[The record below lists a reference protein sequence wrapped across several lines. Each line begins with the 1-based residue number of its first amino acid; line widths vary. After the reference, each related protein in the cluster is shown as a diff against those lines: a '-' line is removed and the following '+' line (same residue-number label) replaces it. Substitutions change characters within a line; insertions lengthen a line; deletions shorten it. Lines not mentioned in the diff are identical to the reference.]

1 MKSVEVV
8 AAAIVKDDHILIA
21 KRGSGEFEG
30 LWEFPGGKIETG
42 ESREIALKREIDEEL
57 NLMIS
62 DLNYIYTTFYNYPSF
77 SLVMHLYSCTA
88 DNENIIEHVHSE
100 LWWIHYQQLDSVEWV
115 PADIGLLKSVVDY
128 LSKD

>member
-21 KRGSGEFEG
+21 KRESGEFEG
-30 LWEFPGGKIETG
+30 LWEFPGGKIEAG
-42 ESREIALKREIDEEL
+42 ESQEIALKREIDEEL

-62 DLNYIYTTFYNYPSF
+62 DLNYIDTIFFDYPSF

-88 DNENIIEHVHSE
+88 DTENIIKHVHSE

-115 PADIGLLKSVVDY
+115 PADVGLLKSVVDY

>member
-30 LWEFPGGKIETG
+30 LWEFPGGKIEMG
-42 ESREIALKREIDEEL
+42 ESQEIALKREIDEEL

-62 DLNYIYTTFYNYPSF
+62 DLNYIDTTFYDYPSF

-88 DNENIIEHVHSE
+88 DTENIIKHVHSE
-100 LWWIHYQQLDSVEWV
+100 LLWIHYQQLDSVEWV